1 MNPQPHDRQACA
13 LPLCHNCCLKVSFKP
28 VATGE
33 GDLQTVM
40 TVLIPSPVTRLSPLV
55 SCPEVLTKMSPLP
68 LKAPLNFRFNA
79 SISSLE
85 KNQMDSYKTD

>member
-1 MNPQPHDRQACA
+1 MIARRVLYLSAQ
-13 LPLCHNCCLKVSFKP
+13 LLSEVSFKP

-55 SCPEVLTKMSPLP
+55 SCPEVLTRMSPLP

-85 KNQMDSYKTD
+85 KNRMDSYKQIIGMI